1 MNKAPVK
8 ILVVDD
14 EPDLELLVMQKFR
27 RRIRAGELDFAF
39 ARDGIEAIESL
50 SDYPDIQVVITDIR
64 MPRMDGLSL
73 LAGLKRFTRLLRA
86 VVVSAYG
93 DMQNIRAAMNLGA
106 YDFVTKPI
114 DFQYLEKTIDKTI
127 EDITRISEV
136 DLKRR
141 TAERAQLALS
151 HYVSPNL
158 ASHLADHPDDIE
170 LGGERRELSFV
181 CTDMAS
187 YTPFIEN
194 SEATT
199 AVAVMNEYISG
210 LCEIVLRHD
219 GTIDT
224 VVGDALVAMF
234 GAPVSQP
241 DHAQRA
247 LACALELDEF
257 ATAFQQSKNSQGLDV
272 GTTRI
277 GVHTGPAV
285 VGNLGGDVYFHYTAQ
300 GDAIVT
306 AARLENANKHLGTR
320 ICVSEATVSQIHEF
334 SGRPVGELRLKG
346 RNNAIRAFEPAHH
359 YPAAHIDAY
368 RRAYTLMDE
377 HAPEATRAFAA
388 LVGAQEDDAL
398 SRFHL
403 QRLLSGRQGVEVDIA
418 MLEQTANSV

>member
-1 MNKAPVK
+1 MNTAPVR

-14 EPDLELLVMQKFR
+14 EPDLELLVTQKFR
-27 RRIRAGELDFAF
+27 RRIHAGELEFAF
-39 ARDGIEAIESL
+39 ARDGVEAVETL
-50 SDYPDIQVVITDIR
+50 AENPDIQVVVTDIR

-73 LAGLKRFTRLLRA
+73 LARLKRFSRLLRA

-114 DFQYLEKTIDKTI
+114 DFQDLEKTIDKTI
-127 EDITRISEV
+127 DDIARISEV
-136 DLKRR
+136 ELQRR
-141 TAERAQLALS
+141 AAERAQLALS

-158 ASHLADHPDDIE
+158 ASHLAEHPDDIE

-194 SEATT
+194 NEATT

-210 LCEIVLRHD
+210 LCAIVLRHD

-224 VVGDALVAMF
+224 VVGDALIAMF

-257 ATAFQQSKNSQGLDV
+257 ATAFQRAKTSQGLDI

-277 GVHTGPAV
+277 GVHTGSAV

-306 AARLENANKHLGTR
+306 AARLESANKHLGTR
-320 ICVSEATVSQIHEF
+320 ICVSEATVDQIQEF

-346 RNNAIRAFEPAHH
+346 RNRAIRAFEPTHH
-359 YPAAHIDAY
+359 YPHAHIEAY
-368 RRAYTLMDE
+368 REAYALMAA

-388 LVGAQEDDAL
+388 LVGAQEEDAL

-403 QRLLSGRQGVEVDIA
+403 QRLLSGRQGVEVDLAIA
-418 MLEQTANSV
+418 ESGG